1 MLLHNLRKGVVEA
14 GCDEAG
20 RGCLAGP
27 VFAAAV
33 ILPEHFY
40 SELLNDSKQLTEKQR
55 YELRPIIEEEAI
67 AWAIGMYDHLEIDK
81 VNILNASIFSMH
93 RALDQ
98 LSVLPEH
105 IIVDGNRFKPYR
117 DIQYTTVVKGDGKYL
132 SIAAASI
139 LAKTYRD
146 DFMLSLHERYPEY
159 GWNQNK
165 GYPTSFHRIALSKF
179 GITPFHRKS
188 FKLFGAQLS
197 FDFGI

>member
-1 MLLHNLRKGVVEA
+1 MEA

-33 ILPEHFY
+33 ILPDDFS
-40 SELLNDSKQLTEKQR
+40 SELLNDSKKLTEKQR
-55 YELRPIIEEEAI
+55 YQLRPIIEKEAI
-67 AWAIGMYDHLEIDK
+67 AWAIGMYNHSEIDT

-98 LSVLPEH
+98 LSVIPEH
-105 IIVDGNRFKPYR
+105 ILVDGNRFKSYKNIP
-117 DIQYTTVVKGDGKYL
+117 YTTVVKGDGKFL
-132 SIAAASI
+132 SIAAASV

-146 DFMLSLHERYPEY
+146 DYMLSLHEKHPEY

-165 GYPTSFHRIALSKF
+165 GYPTSFHRKALVAF
-179 GITPFHRKS
+179 GITPYHRKS
-188 FKLFGAQLS
+188 FKLFETQLS
-197 FDFGI
+197 IDFGEEE